1 MARILQVVERNKA
14 DKGYRF
20 LNYLIDFGFSVMVIV
35 VLAFIYVIAQYF
47 ITGKDM
53 DEAMDEIT
61 NVNPLLDRIGTL
73 LLYGLIMF
81 LMEKFSN
88 GRSLGKLIT
97 GTKVV
102 KADGSELTTDDLLKR
117 NFTRAVPFDQL
128 TFLGNTGWHD
138 GWSNTRVVRVKD
150 YDRARAAQN
159 EIESLG
165 AKENLS

>member
-53 DEAMDEIT
+53 DEAIDEIT
-61 NVNPLLDRIGTL
+61 NMNPLLDRIGTL

-81 LMEKFSN
+81 
-88 GRSLGKLIT
+88 
-97 GTKVV
+97 
-102 KADGSELTTDDLLKR
+102 
-117 NFTRAVPFDQL
+117 
-128 TFLGNTGWHD
+128 
-138 GWSNTRVVRVKD
+138 
-150 YDRARAAQN
+150 
-159 EIESLG
+159 
-165 AKENLS
+165 